1 MKARSLR
8 LPDELLR
15 SIAIVEKK
23 EHIEQ
28 ASAIR
33 KLIRMGFETYV
44 AGQYKQGLLTLSEA
58 AKCLKITLPET
69 VDLLL
74 ERGVAGNLDAADVLS
89 SIESMGI

>member
-15 SIAIVEKK
+15 SIEIVERK

-33 KLIRMGFETYV
+33 KLIRMGLETYV
-44 AGQYKQGLLTLSEA
+44 GYS
-58 AKCLKITLPET
+58 
-69 VDLLL
+69 
-74 ERGVAGNLDAADVLS
+74 R
-89 SIESMGI
+89 

>member
-1 MKARSLR
+1 MRARSLR

-15 SIAIVEKK
+15 SIETVERK

-33 KLIRMGFETYV
+33 KLIRMGLETYV
-44 AGQYKQGLLTLSEA
+44 AGQYKQGLLTLPEA
-58 AKCLKITLPET
+58 AKCLKTTLPET

-74 ERGVAGNLDAADVLS
+74 ERGVSGNLDAADILS
-89 SIESMGI
+89 SMESMRI